1 MKIEIINKT
10 NNMKKIITLSLVLFG
25 LILNAQNHGK
35 VIIYTNLNQPFLVSL
50 NGIRVNNQYL
60 TKTTFDY
67 VEESECKVKVWFQ
80 GAQYPVNFVIQNATG
95 FESMYQLAKDN
106 FGAFTLNLISKV
118 VLGSNNP
125 VTTVPTVPPTPTSTV
140 PATPV
145 TPVIKEMDA
154 ASFTEKLNTVKNES
168 FDDSKLEKAK
178 FVFDDEYLSSSQVA
192 SVAKAFSF
200 ETKKVEWAKFAYKR
214 TVDKKNYFKVVDVLT
229 FDVDK
234 RDLQNW
240 IKKNP

>member
-1 MKIEIINKT
+1 MKNLLIL
-10 NNMKKIITLSLVLFG
+10 LSLFTA
-25 LILNAQNHGK
+25 ITFNAQNHGK

-50 NGIRVNNQYL
+50 NGVRVSNQYL
-60 TKTTFDY
+60 TKTIFDY
-67 VEESECKVKVWFQ
+67 VEDAECKVKVWFQ
-80 GAQYPVNFVIQNATG
+80 GAQYPVNFVVQNATG

-140 PATPV
+140 PPAPAS
-145 TPVIKEMDA
+145 PVIKEMDSE
-154 ASFTEKLNTVKNES
+154 SFNEKLNTVKNES

-178 FVFDDEYLSSSQVA
+178 FVFDDEYLTSAQVA
-192 SVAKAFSF
+192 SVTKVFSF
-200 ETKKVEWAKFAYKR
+200 DTRKVDWAKFAYKR

-229 FDVDK
+229 FDTDK
-234 RDLQNW
+234 RELQNW